1 MLMPDLALTQRLEFH
16 EAWSSRA
23 HARVQARLYPETGA
37 TSLPFA
43 GGHAVYCG
51 RSPFTQVYGAGL
63 SGPVRAADLDAVEA
77 FYRDRGSAVH
87 LRLCPLADRSL
98 IDLLGERPYR
108 VQNFMNVYVQDLR
121 RDAGSTHSVP
131 AGFDIRVATRP
142 ESTAWFE
149 RLGAQGD
156 WAEPDGV
163 AFMDIRCTL
172 KPGARLFL
180 AWRDGAPIG
189 GGALEV
195 HDGMAALMAA
205 ETLPEFRRQGVQTAL
220 LRVRLAAAVEAG
232 CDVAMVH
239 TRPGVASQRNV
250 LRAGFQV
257 AYTVVAVARHDSP

>member
-1 MLMPDLALTQRLEFH
+1 MPDLALTQRLESH
-16 EAWSSRA
+16 EAWSSCA

-51 RSPFTQVYGAGL
+51 RSPLTQVYGAGL

-77 FYRDRGSAVH
+77 FYRDRGSAVR

-98 IDLLGERPYR
+98 LDLLGERSYR
-108 VQNFMNVYVQDLR
+108 VQDFMNVYARQV
-121 RDAGSTHSVP
+121 RDADAAPPIPPT
-131 AGFDIRVATRP
+131 FDIRVATMA

-149 RLGAQGD
+149 RTGAQGD

-163 AFMDIRCTL
+163 AFMDIRCTI

-189 GGALEV
+189 GGAIEI

-205 ETLPEFRRQGVQTAL
+205 ETLPAFRRQGVQTAL
-220 LRVRLAAAVEAG
+220 LRARLAAAVEAG

-239 TRPGVASQRNV
+239 TRPGAASQRNV

-257 AYTVVAVARHDSP
+257 AYTVVEMARHDGQ